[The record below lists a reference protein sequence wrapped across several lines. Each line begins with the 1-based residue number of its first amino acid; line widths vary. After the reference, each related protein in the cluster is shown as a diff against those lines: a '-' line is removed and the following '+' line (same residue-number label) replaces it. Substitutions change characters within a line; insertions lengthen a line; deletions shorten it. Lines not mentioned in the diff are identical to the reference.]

1 MYGNSSHRPQTD
13 RATGVLR
20 VSALPVATALLLAFA
35 ATLLPASC
43 PADIYMR
50 RTADGKL
57 EYTDT
62 PTEEMGD
69 YKMIVRQSPETLP
82 WREYA
87 HIQARRHNLDPKLVR
102 ALIYVESAEN
112 PVAVSNKGAVG
123 LMQLMP
129 ATASQLGV
137 EDPLR
142 PMDNVRGGVKYLAQM
157 LERFDGDV
165 RLALAA
171 YNAGP
176 NAVEKYGGIP
186 PYPETINFVEKVLR
200 IFKRAVID
208 DS

>member
-1 MYGNSSHRPQTD
+1 MYGNSSHRSQAD
-13 RATGVLR
+13 RESIAVRAAAPMLTMALVVAFVAVLIP
-20 VSALPVATALLLAFA
+20 SPG
-35 ATLLPASC
+35 AS
-43 PADIYMR
+43 DIYMR
-50 RTADGKL
+50 RTPDGRL

-62 PTEEMGD
+62 PTEMDG
-69 YKMIVRQSPETLP
+69 YKMIVRESPEKLP

-87 HIQARRHNLDPKLVR
+87 HIQARRHDLDPKLVR

-112 PVAVSNKGAVG
+112 PVAVSSKGALG

-129 ATASQLGV
+129 GTASELGV

-142 PMDNVRGGVKYLAQM
+142 PLDNVRGGVKALSQM
-157 LERFDGDV
+157 LERFGGDV

-176 NAVEKYGGIP
+176 SAVEKHGGIP
-186 PYPETINFVEKVLR
+186 PYPETMEFVEKVLR
-200 IFKRAVID
+200 IYKRAVID